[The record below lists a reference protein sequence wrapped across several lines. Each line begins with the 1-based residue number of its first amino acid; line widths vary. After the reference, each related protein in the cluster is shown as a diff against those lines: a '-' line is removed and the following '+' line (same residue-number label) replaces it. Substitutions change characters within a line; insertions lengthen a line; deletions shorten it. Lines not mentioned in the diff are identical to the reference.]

1 MVPAVKRLTLLPT
14 ALAICVACCLAVAL
28 GACGDDED
36 TTTATETEAAE
47 SSTAQTASTEEPDV
61 VGEDPQP
68 PTAAGTEGPEF
79 FRSPSRNIGCALT
92 KQNARCDIAER
103 DWKPTPANEPC
114 QVDYGN
120 GISLNS
126 NGAQFTCAGDT
137 TLGAPI
143 VLEYGQHAQ
152 RGNFFCDSAKDG
164 ITCSDLRTGA
174 GFFISRESY
183 RIF

>member
-1 MVPAVKRLTLLPT
+1 MPRAALTFAAVLCVSVG
-14 ALAICVACCLAVAL
+14 LA
-28 GACGDDED
+28 ACGDDDED
-36 TTTATETEAAE
+36 TTTTTTTETAAIETAATETEE
-47 SSTAQTASTEEPDV
+47 T
-61 VGEDPQP
+61 QP
-68 PTAAGTEGPEF
+68 PAAAGSEGPEF

-92 KQNARCDIAER
+92 KQSARCDIAER
-103 DWKPTPANEPC
+103 DWKPPPANEPC

-120 GISLNS
+120 GISLS
-126 NGAQFTCAGDT
+126 ANGAQFTCAGDT
-137 TLGAPI
+137 TLGAPV
-143 VLEYGQHAQ
+143 VLEYGQRAQ